1 MEAGRRMVRGKGWGE
16 LPFSGYTVSVR
27 EDENIP
33 KMDGDDSGLT
43 MRMYLNK
50 ATERYTS
57 NS

>member
-1 MEAGRRMVRGKGWGE
+1 MEAGRRMVRGKGWGSYR
-16 LPFSGYTVSVR
+16 LAGTVSVR

-50 ATERYTS
+50 ATGRYTS

>member
-1 MEAGRRMVRGKGWGE
+1 MEAGRRMVRGKGWGSYR
-16 LPFSGYTVSVR
+16 LAGTVSVR

-50 ATERYTS
+50 ATEQYTS